1 MQTQQRFAMPRD
13 LAKAIDEVD
22 RALAA
27 DNNGVVLDFSACE
40 FISVDGLEWLEELLL
55 RSESYNAPVNFVNVP
70 PNFTKYSKWPKS
82 TACSRLA
89 AAPPT
94 RALPVNEER
103 SLRRCLLANN

>member
-27 DNNGVVLDFSACE
+27 DNNGVVLDFAGCD

-55 RSESYNAPVNFVNVP
+55 RSDSYNAPVNFVNVP
-70 PNFTKYSKWPKS
+70 PKLYKVFKISKMDSVMK
-82 TACSRLA
+82 ACGGVPGQGPA
-89 AAPPT
+89 
-94 RALPVNEER
+94 
-103 SLRRCLLANN
+103 C

>member
-27 DNNGVVLDFSACE
+27 DNNGVVL
-40 FISVDGLEWLEELLL
+40 LL

-70 PNFTKYSKWPKS
+70 PKLYKVFKVAKIDSVLK
-82 TACSRLA
+82 ACGGA
-89 AAPPT
+89 ANQGPA
-94 RALPVNEER
+94 
-103 SLRRCLLANN
+103 C